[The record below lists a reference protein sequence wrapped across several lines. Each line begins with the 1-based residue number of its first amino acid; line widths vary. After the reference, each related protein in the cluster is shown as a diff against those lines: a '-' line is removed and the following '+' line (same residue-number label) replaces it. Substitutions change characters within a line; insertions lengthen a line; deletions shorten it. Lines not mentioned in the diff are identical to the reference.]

1 MARWKSSPT
10 TNDSNYNAGDR
21 GQSYSW
27 SAIAYGDW
35 LYVGTCY
42 AAMGNTLTL
51 MDGVLGDKF
60 DKDVMEAALKA
71 MFNNTF
77 FYGQTKP
84 DGTPDT
90 DSEGILVKVNT
101 KTGEMKLLLSKSMND
116 VAPMFRN
123 AVAYKDK
130 LYFCGS
136 VHANAE
142 VVCPAFMRLTQ
153 QMTAIRLSMWA
164 WILCRIMVLRI
175 KQVFLPVSVV
185 CASITMSWSSAMFI

>member
-1 MARWKSSPT
+1 MSADGIVDYIGDGKVEVIT
-10 TNDSNYNAGDR
+10 DTNDSNYNAGDR

-42 AAMGNTLTL
+42 AAMGSTLTL

-116 VAPMFRN
+116 VAPSFRN
-123 AVAYKDK
+123 AVAYK
-130 LYFCGS
+130 
-136 VHANAE
+136 VI
-142 VVCPAFMRLTQ
+142 CPAFMRLTQ

-164 WILCRIMVLRI
+164 WILCRIMVLRM